1 MIILVRHGQTIWNV
15 DKRKQGRKNSPL
27 TVKGLEQAQKI
38 GSFLSSYTQIR
49 NKIEIISSP
58 LPRAWQTASIIYQN
72 IIKIRDNLKLN
83 ICLVDELMEHSFG
96 DWEGLTEVEIE
107 KLYPGELNKRKNN
120 LWEYRIN
127 NGESFKDLYER
138 TSIFYNNLN
147 KDKDYI
153 LVTHE
158 MVSKSLRGMLLNL
171 NNNNILA
178 LNHPHD
184 IFYTITNE
192 KVESHKII

>member
-27 TVKGLEQAQKI
+27 TIKGLEQAQKM
-38 GSFLSSYTQIR
+38 GSFLSSYLE
-49 NKIEIISSP
+49 NKNEIEIISSP
-58 LPRAWQTASIIYQN
+58 LHRAWQTASIIYQS
-72 IIKIRDNLKLN
+72 IIKIRGNMKLN
-83 ICLVDELMEHSFG
+83 LTLNDELMEHSFG

-107 KLYPGELNKRKNN
+107 KLYPGDLNKRKNIF
-120 LWEYRIN
+120 WEYRIN

-147 KDKDYI
+147 KDKDFI

-158 MVSKSLRGMLLNL
+158 MVSKSLRGMILNL
-171 NNNNILA
+171 SKNNILE

-184 IFYTITNE
+184 IFFTITNQ
-192 KVESHKII
+192 KVEPHKIL